1 MTGGAEDMSKVIGL
15 RNIPLATA
23 LMVVGAGQLVA
34 QEVPSGV
41 DWPVVAEARALHG
54 SGEREASDRAVALL
68 EEFLRTSPGDTAALF
83 MLGDVHIERGWR
95 YTQWSAFESAAE
107 VADRLIPLNA
117 ARGYE
122 LLARSYRW
130 RGEHS
135 FALDAF
141 ERGLEFAP
149 EDAELRAHL
158 AWRHFQTGEH
168 HRGITE
174 AQSALRVDPNSVLAL
189 EIYGFSLFHIDVLD
203 PAPAAFGRALA
214 VDSTSEGY
222 GGLHLVSLSRGD
234 YEAAVA
240 LAERILAEHPEW
252 PQAYAFY
259 GHAHYFAGNEDEA
272 IRYLEEARRRN
283 PNVGVQY
290 TGRSASTPLAYL
302 YSKQGRHDEAAAQ
315 LAHAEFRADR
325 RMYFG
330 FEPWNSY
337 YQFAG
342 IALLRGDRDG
352 ALRWLQ
358 TALIGGMPGP
368 VLIEHDPIY
377 AELRGDQQ
385 FEEIVRRLRSRR
397 DEIQERLGLR

>member
-1 MTGGAEDMSKVIGL
+1 MTGGVADMRKVIG
-15 RNIPLATA
+15 RRIIPLVTA
-23 LMVVGAGQLVA
+23 LLVAGAGQLVA
-34 QEVPSGV
+34 QDVPSEA
-41 DWPVVAEARALHG
+41 DPALVAEAQALHG
-54 SGEREASDRAVALL
+54 SGERESSDRAVALL
-68 EEFLRTSPGDTAALF
+68 EEVVRTSPHDTVALF
-83 MLGDVHIERGWR
+83 MLGDLQIERGWR
-95 YTQWSAFESAAE
+95 YTLWPAFESAAE
-107 VADRLIPLNA
+107 IAYRLIPLNA

-135 FALDAF
+135 FALDVF
-141 ERGLEFAP
+141 ERGLELAP
-149 EDAELRAHL
+149 DDAELRAHL

-168 HRGITE
+168 HRGIAE
-174 AQSALRVDPNSVLAL
+174 AQRALRVDPNSVLAL

-203 PAPAAFGRALA
+203 PAPAAFEHALA
-214 VDSTSEGY
+214 EDSTSEGF

-234 YEAAVA
+234 HEAAVA

-259 GHAHYFAGNEDEA
+259 GHAHYFAGNDDEA

-302 YSKQGRHDEAAAQ
+302 YLKQGRHDEAAAQ
-315 LAHAEFRADR
+315 LAHAESRADR

-368 VLIEHDPIY
+368 VLIERDPIY
-377 AELRGDQQ
+377 AELRSDPQ

>member
-1 MTGGAEDMSKVIGL
+1 MLVVP
-15 RNIPLATA
+15 RNIPLV
-23 LMVVGAGQLVA
+23 MVLLVAGAGQLMA
-34 QEVPSGV
+34 EEVPSAA
-41 DWPVVAEARALHG
+41 DRHLVAEAQALHS
-54 SGEREASDRAVALL
+54 SGERESSDRAVALL
-68 EEFLRTSPGDTAALF
+68 EEFLRTFPHDTAALYA
-83 MLGDVHIERGWR
+83 LGDVQIERGWR
-95 YTQWSAFESAAE
+95 YTLWPAFESAAE
-107 VADRLIPLNA
+107 VAHQLVPLDA

-141 ERGLEFAP
+141 ERGLELAP
-149 EDAELRAHL
+149 EDVELRAHL

-168 HRGITE
+168 DRGIAE
-174 AQSALRVDPNSVLAL
+174 AQKALRVDANSVLAL

-203 PAPAAFGRALA
+203 PAPAVFERALA
-214 VDSTSEGY
+214 VDSTSEGH
-222 GGLHLVSLSRGD
+222 GGLHLVSLARGN

-240 LAERILAEHPEW
+240 LAEHILAEHPEW
-252 PQAYAFY
+252 PQTYAFL
-259 GHAHYFAGNEDEA
+259 GHAHYFAGNDDEA
-272 IRYLEEARRRN
+272 IGYLEEARRRN
-283 PNVGVQY
+283 PDVGVQY

-302 YSKQGRHDEAAAQ
+302 YLKQGRHDEAAAQ
-315 LAHAEFRADR
+315 LAHAISRADR

-368 VLIEHDPIY
+368 VLIERDPIY
-377 AELRGDQQ
+377 AELRGDPQ
-385 FEEIVRRLRSRR
+385 FEEIVHRLRSRR